1 MHLHVI
7 VLVVVP
13 FVSTVSFR
21 FLFLY
26 IQLVVPDRHL
36 VPTAP
41 FLLIHL
47 NYTCGIALTERI
59 SENNL

>member
-41 FLLIHL
+41 FLLIPL

-59 SENNL
+59 PENNL